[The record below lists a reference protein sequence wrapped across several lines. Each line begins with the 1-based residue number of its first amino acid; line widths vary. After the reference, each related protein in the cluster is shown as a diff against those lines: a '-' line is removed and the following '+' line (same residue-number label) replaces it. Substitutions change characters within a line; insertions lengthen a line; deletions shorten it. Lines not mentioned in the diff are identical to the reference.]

1 MSTRYLRIS
10 LAFLLFLQ
18 SAIILTGGGVRL
30 TGSGLGCPT
39 WPECTPGSYRPVEG
53 QVEGDF
59 HSWIEFGNRLLTFV
73 LLLASII
80 AIIAVLKSGRKD
92 LRTLV
97 LLQLLGIFGQG
108 VLGGITVLTNL
119 NPIPVAGHFLLSIAL
134 VAAGIT
140 LYQQHNKK
148 FIKIEKI
155 SLFARIHLL
164 FAIAVIVLG
173 TIVTGTGPH
182 AGDVGSPRFDFK
194 IQTIARIHA
203 EVVILFL
210 LITIAYYFVGKPS
223 SETKRLIRI
232 LGLLSIAQGILGYVQ
247 YFQGVPELLV
257 ALHMLGSILVWFAA
271 WRIWLSATRT
281 STPISLG

>member
-1 MSTRYLRIS
+1 MATRYLRFS
-10 LAFLLFLQ
+10 LGLLLFIQ
-18 SAIILTGGGVRL
+18 SAIIVTGGGVRL

-39 WPECTPGSYRPVEG
+39 WPECTPGSYRPVVGQAEG
-53 QVEGDF
+53 EF

-73 LLLASII
+73 LLLSSII
-80 AIIAVLKSGRKD
+80 AIVAVLKSKRKD
-92 LRTLV
+92 LRSLV
-97 LLQLLGIFGQG
+97 LLQLLGILGQG

-134 VAAGIT
+134 IAAAIT
-140 LYQQHNKK
+140 LYQQHDKK
-148 FIKIEKI
+148 YTKIQKI
-155 SLFARIHLL
+155 SLFARLHLL
-164 FAIAVIVLG
+164 FAIAVMVLG

-194 IQTIARIHA
+194 IQMIARIHA
-203 EVVILFL
+203 DVVITFL
-210 LITIAYYFVGKPS
+210 LITIAYYFLGKLS
-223 SETKRLIRI
+223 NETKRLIRI
-232 LGLLSIAQGILGYVQ
+232 LGLLSIAQGILGFVQ

-257 ALHMLGSILVWFAA
+257 AFHIIGSILVWIAA